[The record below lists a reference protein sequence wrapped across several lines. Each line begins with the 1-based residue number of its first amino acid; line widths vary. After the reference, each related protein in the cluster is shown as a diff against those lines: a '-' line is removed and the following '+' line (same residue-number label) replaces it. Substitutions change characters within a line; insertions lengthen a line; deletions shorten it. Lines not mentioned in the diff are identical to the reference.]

1 MECGLWMSDSYQTV
15 GLLYKGK
22 AFPIIYWT
30 LLFCVVPSYL
40 PTSSC
45 QEVALSS
52 CFFLEIQA
60 QEILPGQRERLLEK
74 IRKENMMAPYGIVGY
89 SPNGDS
95 VLQVPGLAQE
105 PRFGTSWAKG

>member
-1 MECGLWMSDSYQTV
+1 MECGLWMSDSCQTV

-40 PTSSC
+40 PTCSC

-52 CFFLEIQA
+52 CFFLEIHA
-60 QEILPGQRERLLEK
+60 QEILLGQRS
-74 IRKENMMAPYGIVGY
+74 MAETSGKDQEGKHDGTIL
-89 SPNGDS
+89 NRW
-95 VLQVPGLAQE
+95 LQPQWG
-105 PRFGTSWAKG
+105 